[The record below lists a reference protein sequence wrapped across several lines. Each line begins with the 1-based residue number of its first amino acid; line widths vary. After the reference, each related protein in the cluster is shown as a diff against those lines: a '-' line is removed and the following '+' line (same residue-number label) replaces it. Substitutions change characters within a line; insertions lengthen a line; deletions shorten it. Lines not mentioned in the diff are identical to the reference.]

1 MGLLKNQNMQKIIMW
16 LKLYKIDNDF
26 VKETSIKAFNTLLFT
41 IQRHEDG
48 GWFRI
53 FNVGIS
59 WTTKPLFSV
68 RNGFKKSLKIKNT
81 YYRFI
86 K

>member
-1 MGLLKNQNMQKIIMW
+1 MW
-16 LKLYKIDNDF
+16 LKVYKIDNNF
-26 VKETSIKAFNTLLFT
+26 VKETSIKVFNILLFT

-53 FNVGIS
+53 FNFGIS